1 MTAGHAVGLSDVRDA
16 CEMCGRP
23 VDAHDRDIRFTLPDP
38 VLDLQS
44 SPTADGVWMSHE
56 DPRTSVM
63 MQVRDVGAFVRVL
76 LPVSLSGGFS
86 VTFGVWLGVHP
97 DDLKRAFAM
106 WWSAEYASLELEGRL
121 ANAIPPWGLLAA
133 PVHAVVRDPDETP
146 YCDTSGDPELARVLA
161 DEWPHDLVLSAIDTA

>member
-1 MTAGHAVGLSDVRDA
+1 MTAGHDVGLSDVRDA

-44 SPTADGVWMSHE
+44 SPTADDVWMSHE

-86 VTFGVWLGVHP
+86 VTFGVWLGVH
-97 DDLKRAFAM
+97 LKT
-106 WWSAEYASLELEGRL
+106 SSVRL
-121 ANAIPPWGLLAA
+121 ACGGHRSTPRWNSKVVSRMQSRLEDCWPLQCTRSCGTPTRLRTATRAA
-133 PVHAVVRDPDETP
+133 TP
-146 YCDTSGDPELARVLA
+146 NLREYWRTNGRM
-161 DEWPHDLVLSAIDTA
+161 T